1 MQCTDCADHVH
12 IIAHFVAKAKYLVGS
27 LKYNWHNAVHMFTN
41 VCTNK
46 IKEFGDESATSSNN
60 PDPPRSTNS
69 TGSELNAK
77 QRKPTN
83 WKENQLLLGKPTG
96 RKTFVKP

>member
-1 MQCTDCADHVH
+1 MLNTYMLSTYVECLQTFAQ
-12 IIAHFVAKAKYLVGS
+12 
-27 LKYNWHNAVHMFTN
+27 T
-41 VCTNK
+41 K

-96 RKTFVKP
+96 RKTIIMKIPR